1 MIYSQWKDIFILHF
15 KCSEK
20 DVKRLKQAKIYKA
33 INWAFF
39 LSISKNIITFAN

>member
-33 INWAFF
+33 IN
-39 LSISKNIITFAN
+39 